1 MTDLEIVDAQV
12 HIWERESPENPWPG
26 HRKHYAHRPEYT
38 AEELLA
44 DMDTAAVDRA
54 ILIPASF
61 AGDNNTYCID
71 AARRYPERFAVVGRI
86 AVGEIGREEF
96 LESWQ
101 ETPLLIGFRM
111 SFARDARRWLN
122 DDSIHWLWGAAAAE
136 GIPIVVNAGGALDY
150 VAAVARDH
158 PELKLTVD
166 HFGAPSS
173 TRDAELD
180 PIIDALVELAD
191 LPNVAIKATC
201 LPLLVTDAYPFP
213 SLHDRIRR
221 VVQAF
226 GPNRVFWGSDV
237 TRLPCSY
244 RESVTLFT
252 EELGLGTEDLTSVMG
267 QGVRRWMSW

>member
-1 MTDLEIVDAQV
+1 VTDLEIVDAQV
-12 HIWERESPENPWPG
+12 HIWERETPENPWPG

-86 AVGEIGREEF
+86 AVGEVGREEF

>member
-1 MTDLEIVDAQV
+1 VTDLEIVDAQV

-86 AVGEIGREEF
+86 AVGEVGREEF